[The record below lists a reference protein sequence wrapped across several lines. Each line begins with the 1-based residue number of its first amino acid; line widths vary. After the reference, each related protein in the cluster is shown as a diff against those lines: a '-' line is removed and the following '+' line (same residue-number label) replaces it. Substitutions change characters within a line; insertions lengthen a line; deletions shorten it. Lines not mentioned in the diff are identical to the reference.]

1 MICVLKLN
9 IIILPIYGMSSSK
22 VQECSLSLLYKT
34 QHVIFL
40 RAEKMNSVVVQL
52 FEMFQNHCMNIL
64 SVVWLSA
71 SKDAAVRHT

>member
-1 MICVLKLN
+1 M
-9 IIILPIYGMSSSK
+9 
-22 VQECSLSLLYKT
+22 ECQAVRYNKT